1 MLGSPYSPERLLALA
16 GIAGCAHLIDE
27 LATSGQADEEE
38 IAFFVSAFLDS
49 SPESGERTLQPNP
62 SYNRAI
68 RLLTNFPQGNNEKQQ
83 RILIY
88 SMQSIQ
94 LMQHFMKRRD
104 LLDQLTE
111 ELPQIALEEPLE
123 NQLLSM
129 GSLYEKT
136 VSTLPFRIQIQ
147 GSQGYLRQPLV
158 AQKIRGLLFCA
169 IRFALLWQQN
179 GGSKFDFLLRKAN
192 IRQLAREALRI

>member
-1 MLGSPYSPERLLALA
+1 MFGSSYSREKLLALA
-16 GIAGCAHLIDE
+16 GITGCAILIDE

-38 IAFFVSAFLDS
+38 IAFFVSAFVDNAPDS
-49 SPESGERTLQPNP
+49 SERTLQPN
-62 SYNRAI
+62 SAYNRGI
-68 RLLTNFPQGNNEKQQ
+68 RLLANFSQGSDEKQR

-88 SMQSIQ
+88 SLQSIQ
-94 LMQHFMKRRD
+94 LMQHFMKRKD
-104 LLDQLTE
+104 LVDKLAE
-111 ELPQIALEEPLE
+111 NLPQIALEEPME

-129 GSLYEKT
+129 GSLYEQT
-136 VSTLPFRIQIQ
+136 LSTLAFRIQIQ

-158 AQKIRGLLFCA
+158 AQRIRGLLFCA

-192 IRQLAREALRI
+192 IRQQAREALRI